1 MKKAAP
7 ILFLIAI
14 FAVGAVS
21 GGFAGYY
28 YGRSSFYRR
37 PPKPDQMSESMRR
50 FMTDRLGLNP
60 EQSQKLIPLVKDMS
74 KAMQAVHEENHQRF
88 GKIMKEFDAKLVPLL
103 DPEQLKKLDELRK
116 EHERDRG
123 GWGPKPSETNKPP
136 GTGPVPFGNSEPPKP
151 PSKP

>member
-14 FAVGAVS
+14 FALGGVS

-37 PPKPDQMSESMRR
+37 PPKPDQMAESMHHFLR
-50 FMTDRLGLNP
+50 DRLELTP
-60 EQSQKLIPLVKDMS
+60 EQSDKLLPLVKDMS

-88 GKIMKEFDAKLVPLL
+88 GRIMKDFDAKISPLL
-103 DPEQLKKLDELRK
+103 TEPQLKKLDELRK
-116 EHERDRG
+116 EHERDRQG
-123 GWGPKPSETNKPP
+123 RGPKPDGTNTPP
-136 GTGPVPFGNSEPPKP
+136 GPPPAKP
-151 PSKP
+151 